1 MSGVLAGECSREV
14 TSTREQMKILVTAT
28 LDQWGVDRLSQYG
41 EVANEGFG
49 DKKRLLAGRKLA
61 RALEGFDV
69 FVTEVDQVRARV
81 LEEVDRL
88 QVIACCRA
96 DPANVDVA
104 TATERGIPVLH
115 APGRNAQAVAEL
127 TLALMLMSLRNI
139 PQAMDIMR
147 QEGGP
152 QGMVK
157 MAVTFFDLKGN
168 ELWGKVV
175 GIVGLGAVGSEVAR
189 RLRSF
194 GVELLVYDPYVPDAA
209 VEHIGAR
216 RVDLATLLKKADVV
230 ALHAALTA
238 ETKGML
244 GREEF
249 RLMKST
255 ARLVNTARAELTDE
269 ESLYEA
275 LKEGRIAGAALD
287 VFVQEPPP
295 PDYPLLQ
302 LPNVIATPHIGGNTH
317 EIPVHQSRIVVS
329 DLERLFC
336 GERPL
341 HIVNPSALEGFR
353 WSDQAEEPDGGDG

>member
-1 MSGVLAGECSREV
+1 
-14 TSTREQMKILVTAT
+14 MKILVTAT
-28 LDQWGVDRLSQYG
+28 LDQWGVDRLSRYG
-41 EVANEGFG
+41 EVVNQGFG
-49 DKKRLLAGRKLA
+49 DQKRLLAGSKLV

-81 LEEVDRL
+81 LEEVEDL
-88 QVIACCRA
+88 QAIACCRA
-96 DPANVDVA
+96 DPVNVDVA
-104 TATERGIPVLH
+104 AATERGIPVLH

-139 PQAMDIMR
+139 PQSMDILR

-152 QGMVK
+152 QGMLK
-157 MAVTFFDLKGN
+157 MAVTFFDLKGH

-175 GIVGLGAVGSEVAR
+175 GIIGLGAVGREVAK
-189 RLRSF
+189 RLRGF
-194 GVELLVYDPYVPDAA
+194 DVELLVYDPYATDEV
-209 VEHIGAR
+209 VEDFGAR
-216 RVDLATLLKKADVV
+216 RVDLAILLAEADVV
-230 ALHAALTA
+230 TLHALLSA

-249 RLMKST
+249 SLMKPT
-255 ARLVNTARAELTDE
+255 ASLVNTARAELTDE
-269 ESLYEA
+269 QSLYEA

-287 VFVQEPPP
+287 VFAQEPPP

-302 LPNVIATPHIGGNTH
+302 LTNVVATPHIGGNTY

-341 HIVNPSALEGFR
+341 HVVNPSALDGFR
-353 WSDQAEEPDGGDG
+353 WRD